1 MFVKFACSYNFL
13 IIIMPLSIYTIS
25 EQYWYKNSTC
35 AVNIIAFKIL
45 KFKTILMQKILVEND
60 A

>member
-1 MFVKFACSYNFL
+1 
-13 IIIMPLSIYTIS
+13 MPLSIYTIS